1 MGRRWVNVCVWGRG
15 CNHQILHQ
23 GFPCTLNAITR
34 QKHLWVENLSKLQNG
49 NIWRAGRERTSE
61 RKRENAH
68 KGRARRVEMFGMTRI
83 FHLQWLL
90 NISRLKSHMY
100 LLLTSNKNIK
110 NWDLGHFNK
119 ILQIKNDFRILKE
132 SLLAKDT
139 FIKLEKAFQTKFENL
154 QLVFY

>member
-1 MGRRWVNVCVWGRG
+1 
-15 CNHQILHQ
+15 
-23 GFPCTLNAITR
+23 
-34 QKHLWVENLSKLQNG
+34 
-49 NIWRAGRERTSE
+49 
-61 RKRENAH
+61 
-68 KGRARRVEMFGMTRI
+68 MFGMTRI